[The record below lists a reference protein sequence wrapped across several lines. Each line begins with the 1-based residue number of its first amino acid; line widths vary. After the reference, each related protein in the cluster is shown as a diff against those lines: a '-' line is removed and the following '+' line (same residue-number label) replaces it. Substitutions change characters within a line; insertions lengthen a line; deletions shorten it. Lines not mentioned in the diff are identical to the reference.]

1 MFSLPT
7 KLISDCQAARSL
19 RQRYTADQLD
29 MIGSCQEVTSRS
41 SSTLYDMYIVIVVDN
56 KDQSSLRNGFR
67 RALRR
72 ASELGLTSIVT
83 NLIGSDM

>member
-19 RQRYTADQLD
+19 RQRYTADQFD

-56 KDQSSLRNGFR
+56 KDQSSLRNGFKT
-67 RALRR
+67 ALRR